1 MSTHLHPSIAR
12 AAAIA
17 TTAHEGQ
24 ERDDGGGPYIKHP
37 ERVAAAL
44 ARLYPKDFALICAA
58 WCHDVLEDSPQVK
71 EATLRLSIGNDAL
84 ALVKEVTNPSKHHP
98 DLPRAERKAMD
109 RAHIAVISKR
119 AKLIKL
125 ADRAD
130 NLTDGAKCPDK
141 EWIATYVAESRLLAE
156 VLKGTDEVLEDEL
169 AIALD
174 KAARA
179 AAAS

>member
-12 AAAIA
+12 AAALA

-24 ERDDGGGPYIKHP
+24 VRDDGGGPYIRHP

-44 ARLYPKDFALICAA
+44 ARLFPKDFPLICAA
-58 WCHDVLEDSPQVK
+58 WCHDVLEDCPQIK
-71 EATLRLSIGNDAL
+71 EGALRLAIGNDAL

-98 DLPRAERKAMD
+98 GLPRAERKAMD
-109 RAHIAVISKR
+109 RAHIATISTR

-130 NLTDGAKCPDK
+130 NLLEGAGCPDK
-141 EWIATYVAESRLLAE
+141 AWLATYVAESRLLAE
-156 VLKGTDEVLEDEL
+156 VLAGTDEVLEDEL
-169 AIALD
+169 AIALE

-179 AAAS
+179 AGA